1 MIVSPRLQD
10 KACFFRLDLRGKLC
24 LVRQTNIMLGVSM
37 KIKTRLLLLPAIP
50 PAPGS
55 LTPLSHIMGSRQA
68 EERARELSKK

>member
-1 MIVSPRLQD
+1 
-10 KACFFRLDLRGKLC
+10 
-24 LVRQTNIMLGVSM
+24 M